1 MNVSVTSISIT
12 EHQLRGAAGGALVGG
27 DDFEGAKGEGF
38 AAGGGS
44 RRREAMLDSR
54 ADSSRTWMAAA
65 ASGWLSP
72 RRFRHSRSS
81 RPNFSDAINGF

>member
-1 MNVSVTSISIT
+1 
-12 EHQLRGAAGGALVGG
+12 
-27 DDFEGAKGEGF
+27 
-38 AAGGGS
+38 
-44 RRREAMLDSR
+44 
-54 ADSSRTWMAAA
+54 MAAA